1 MTTFW
6 IVAAT
11 LTVAAFSWL
20 AFALWRQRHT
30 GLSPTD
36 APLARE
42 ATLQILRDQLTQ
54 LDADLARGLIDA
66 EQHRLGREEVERRVL
81 EEIDLGSVAS
91 SGALAP
97 NARAERPWKTIAV
110 MTIGVPLLAGVIYA
124 RIGQPEAVM
133 ASASRGMQADTD
145 GVTVEQVETL
155 VKQLAERMESRPDDV
170 QGWTLLA
177 RTYAAMQRFPESS
190 AAYAKA
196 VKLAPQDAQL
206 LTDHADVLAVL
217 QGQKLAGE
225 PARLVAQALVLD
237 PTNLKALALA
247 GSGAF
252 EAQDYAKA
260 LGYWTRAR
268 ELAPPGS
275 DFANGLDSSIEAAR
289 KALPPGTQ
297 VAAAVTASASAAAVT
312 AVPTPPAAPA
322 STAGAAGATSVSGR
336 VTLAPALA
344 AKAAPTDVVFIFA
357 RAAEGPRMPLAIL
370 RKTVA
375 DLPIDFTLDDSLAM
389 SPAMTLS
396 THPLVVV
403 GARISKS
410 GNAMPSAGDLSGQ
423 VTNVKTGSTGLAI
436 VIDTVQP

>member
-6 IVAAT
+6 IVAAM
-11 LTVAAFSWL
+11 LTVAALSWL
-20 AFALWRQRHT
+20 AFALWRQRPSDH
-30 GLSPTD
+30 SPTD

-54 LDADLARGLIDA
+54 IDADLARGAIDA
-66 EQHRLGREEVERRVL
+66 DQHRLGREEVERRVL
-81 EEIDLGSVAS
+81 EEIDLGAAAS
-91 SGALAP
+91 TGHA
-97 NARAERPWKTIAV
+97 ARPASAARPWKTIAV
-110 MTIGVPLLAGVIYA
+110 MALGVPLLAGVIYA
-124 RIGQPEAVM
+124 RLGQPQAVL
-133 ASASRGMQADTD
+133 ASTSPGMQADTD

-155 VKQLAERMESRPDDV
+155 VKQLAERMASRPDDL

-196 VKLAPQDAQL
+196 VALAPQDAQL

-225 PARLVAQALVLD
+225 PARMIAQALVLD

-275 DFANGLDSSIEAAR
+275 DFANGLDGSIEAAR

-297 VAAAVTASASAAAVT
+297 IAAAVTASASAALVT
-312 AVPTPPAAPA
+312 ASPPGASTPAAAAA
-322 STAGAAGATSVSGR
+322 SRVSGR

-344 AKAAPTDVVFIFA
+344 AKAAPSDVVFIFA

-396 THPLVVV
+396 SHPVVVV

-410 GNAMPSAGDLSGQ
+410 GNAMPSPGDLSGQ
-423 VTNVKTGSTGLAI
+423 VTDVKTGTSGLAI
-436 VIDTVQP
+436 VIDTITP